1 MNLRVL
7 VVSLSCCLALAACG
21 DEKKSAPSAE
31 PAATE
36 EPAKMPAPFQEEASE
51 APLGLPMAGEEH
63 APEGEP
69 LDAPPIPPEAGQ

>member
-31 PAATE
+31 PAAKE
-36 EPAKMPAPFQEEASE
+36 EPAAPIEELSSDS
-51 APLGLPMAGEEH
+51 PVGFPMDGEEH
-63 APEGEP
+63 VPEGE
-69 LDAPPIPPEAGQ
+69 LHDAPPLPPEAGK

>member
-31 PAATE
+31 PAAKE
-36 EPAKMPAPFQEEASE
+36 EPAKMPAPTEEASKE
-51 APLGLPMAGEEH
+51 NL
-63 APEGEP
+63 
-69 LDAPPIPPEAGQ
+69 